1 MFSGERIMTTYAF
14 QRVTLNGVKGWLAVR
29 RINGVYA
36 GQLFGKT
43 KHAAI
48 AAFEE

>member
-1 MFSGERIMTTYAF
+1 MTTYTF
-14 QRVTLNGVKGWLAVR
+14 ERVTLNGVKGWFAVR
-29 RINGVYA
+29 RIQGVYA

-48 AAFEE
+48 AAFDYA

>member
-1 MFSGERIMTTYAF
+1 MITYTF
-14 QRVTLNGVKGWLAVR
+14 QRVTLNGIKGWLAVR
-29 RINGVYA
+29 RIQGVYA

-48 AAFEE
+48 AAFQE

>member
-1 MFSGERIMTTYAF
+1 MTTYTF

-29 RINGVYA
+29 RIGGVYA

-43 KHAAI
+43 KHAVI
-48 AAFEE
+48 AAFED